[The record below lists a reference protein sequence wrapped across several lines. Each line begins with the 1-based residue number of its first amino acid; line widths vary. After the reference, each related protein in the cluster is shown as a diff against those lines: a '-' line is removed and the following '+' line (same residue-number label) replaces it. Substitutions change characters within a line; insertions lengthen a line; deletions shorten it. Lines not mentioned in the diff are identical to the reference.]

1 MAPRYTSQ
9 WDFGELFPEE
19 ELRRV
24 LTVSQLT
31 LQVRQLLEERIGRV
45 WVSGEVSNLRVQA
58 SGHCYFTLKDARA
71 QIACVLFRGQVCP
84 GRDLLEDNR
93 QVVVQGDLTVYE
105 PRGQYQL
112 RVLAVEVQGMGALQ
126 LAFERLKA
134 RLQAEGLFAPERKRP
149 LPPRPRCLGIVT
161 SPTAAALQDVL
172 HVLERRF
179 PALELILAPCR
190 VQGEGA
196 AQEIAAA
203 IAALNEWA
211 ATAPPRLRPDLI
223 LLTRGGGSLEDL
235 WAFNEEIVA
244 RAIVA
249 SKLPVVSAVGH
260 EIDFT
265 IADFAADVRAATPSA
280 AAELITEQ
288 LVADRRALEELAWRL
303 RQRTRAGVETW
314 RDRLEQLAARLERAH
329 PRRQI
334 EQWSQ
339 RADELLAALQ
349 LAARN
354 GWRHWAARF
363 ATARARWQAVRPA
376 ARLQEARQRLDALER
391 RLRFG
396 VRQSLQHH
404 QAALAQLRGRW
415 ELLSPEA
422 TLARGYSITRDA
434 ATGRLIRSVSQIEPG
449 AEVETRVRDGLF
461 RSTVSGPVDA
471 LRTPTD
477 PGDDQS
483 PPADGRGSPSAR

>member
-1 MAPRYTSQ
+1 MPRRFSSQ
-9 WDFGELFPEE
+9 WDFGDLFPEE

-31 LQVRQLLEERIGRV
+31 VQVRQLLEERIGRV
-45 WVSGEVSNLRVQA
+45 WVSGEISNLRVQA

-71 QIACVLFRGQVCP
+71 QIACVLFRGQACP
-84 GRDLLEDNR
+84 GRELLEDNR

-134 RLQAEGLFAPERKRP
+134 RLQAEGLFDPGRKRP
-149 LPPRPRCLGIVT
+149 LPPRPRCIGVVT
-161 SPTAAALQDVL
+161 SPTAAALRDVL

-179 PALELILAPCR
+179 PALEVILAPCR

-196 AQEIAAA
+196 AAEIAAA
-203 IAALNEWA
+203 IVALNQWA
-211 ATAPPRLRPDLI
+211 QTAPPHLHPDLI

-235 WAFNEEIVA
+235 WAFNEEVVA

-249 SKLPVVSAVGH
+249 SRLPVVSAVGH

-288 LVADRRALEELAWRL
+288 LVADRRTLQELAERL
-303 RQRTRAGVETW
+303 HQRTQAGLREW
-314 RDRLEQLAARLERAH
+314 RNRLAPTAARLERAH
-329 PRRQI
+329 PRRQL

-339 RADELLAALQ
+339 RLDETLAALQ

-354 GWRHWAARF
+354 GWRQWAARF
-363 ATARARWQAVRPA
+363 ETARARWLAVRPA
-376 ARLQEARQRLDALER
+376 SHLHEAGQRLHSLDR
-391 RLRFG
+391 RLHFAAH
-396 VRQSLQHH
+396 QSFQHH
-404 QAALAQLRGRW
+404 QSLLAQLRSRW
-415 ELLSPEA
+415 ELLSPKA
-422 TLARGYSITRDA
+422 TLARGYSITYDA
-434 ATGRLIRSVSQIEPG
+434 TTGRLIRSTRQVAPG
-449 AEVETRVRDGLF
+449 RELETRVRDGSF
-461 RSTVSGPVDA
+461 RSTVSRLSLEVPQA
-471 LRTPTD
+471 TPSSRD
-477 PGDDQS
+477 H
-483 PPADGRGSPSAR
+483 PPEEGRGSPSAR